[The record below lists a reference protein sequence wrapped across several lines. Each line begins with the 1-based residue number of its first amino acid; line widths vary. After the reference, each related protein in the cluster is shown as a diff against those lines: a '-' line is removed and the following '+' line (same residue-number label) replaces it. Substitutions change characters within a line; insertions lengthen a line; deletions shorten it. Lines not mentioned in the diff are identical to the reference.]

1 MVMVT
6 ISKAVNEQLVC
17 RDRTPDQ
24 VALSVKSKVA
34 EIPGASWV
42 EEREVEHLMH
52 METEARLELLTGSAG
67 VGQWCVGASSWPCGT
82 QT

>member
-1 MVMVT
+1 MVT

-17 RDRTPDQ
+17 RTPDQ
-24 VALSVKSKVA
+24 VALSVKSRVA

-42 EEREVEHLMH
+42 EEGEVEHLMH
-52 METEARLELLTGSAG
+52 METEAQLKLLTGSDG
-67 VGQWCVGASSWPCGT
+67 LGQWCVGASSWPCGT